1 MVDRAQL
8 QPDHVQEN
16 FLNFSKNG
24 PTVVYSTPANVVNNQ
39 YSCRFVYNHSVSDL
53 NILKQEMS
61 ATRATWRKWLA
72 IILWHIFRFLLHETS
87 PWLSGYLF
95 DLYLTLFSPMAEAC
109 LNTPGD

>member
-1 MVDRAQL
+1 MVDRAQS

-16 FLNFSKNG
+16 VPKFSKNG

-39 YSCRFVYNHSVSDL
+39 YSCRFEYNQSVSDL

-72 IILWHIFRFLLHETS
+72 ASDKTRNTSILSVME
-87 PWLSGYLF
+87 
-95 DLYLTLFSPMAEAC
+95 C
-109 LNTPGD
+109 